1 MSPRRPGATAPADSG
16 TAGTGTP
23 RGDASG
29 RHTPRRKETHMDT
42 PSVPGDGHAKT
53 AKAGADTARKT
64 AGGAAKSGADT
75 AKSGTAKGGTAATAT
90 AKGAKDATGNSVQNA
105 TATTKNAAQSTAQGV
120 RKGAAQAGHQVTALP
135 GRVAGLAK
143 LMTLGRLLRAA
154 PVAAAAVAGL
164 VVGRLT
170 AGKR

>member
-64 AGGAAKSGADT
+64 AGGA
-75 AKSGTAKGGTAATAT
+75 AATAT